1 MLLKRKQVEALT
13 GLSRSGIYAKL
24 TPNPKRP
31 GDFDAD
37 FPHPIRIGARAVAW
51 IAAEIEAWAAKQ
63 VAKRD
68 TAQAH
73 PSPAVNAH

>member
-1 MLLKRKQVEALT
+1 MFLKRKQVEAIT

-24 TPNPKRP
+24 THNPKRP

-37 FPHPIRIGARAVAW
+37 FPHPVRIGARAVAW
-51 IAAEIEAWAAKQ
+51 IAAEIEAWIAKR

-68 TAQAH
+68 IAKAP
-73 PSPAVNAH
+73 PSPASNTR